1 MALPWTSN
9 GDDSVS
15 QAVVRLTRPVAAP
28 HGNGDILLAGDPT
41 WKRALDII
49 VSAALLTVSLPLC
62 TLIAALIKL
71 DSPGP
76 VLYVQKAVGRS
87 GREFRFYKFRTMRSS
102 ADGGLHRRY
111 LREFVRG
118 ARPADRAPETGGAVY
133 KMTDD
138 ARITRVGSFLRKT
151 SLDELPQL
159 INVLK
164 GDMSIVGPRPP
175 LPYEYELYDDWARQR
190 LAVRPGITGL
200 YQVTLRSRS
209 SFQDMVAIDLDYI
222 RRRSPRLDVTIMA
235 KTLPVMVLGRGA
247 Y

>member
-1 MALPWTSN
+1 VPHEH
-9 GDDSVS
+9 GDV
-15 QAVVRLTRPVAAP
+15 Q
-28 HGNGDILLAGDPT
+28 LAEEPA
-41 WKRALDII
+41 WKRGLDII
-49 VSAALLTVSLPLC
+49 VSAVLLVVSLPLWA
-62 TLIAALIKL
+62 LVAALIKL

-76 VLYVQKAVGRS
+76 VLYVQMAMGRG

-102 ADGGLHRRY
+102 SDDGPHRRY
-111 LREFVRG
+111 LRAFVRG
-118 ARPADRAPETGGAVY
+118 VGPADRAPETGGAVY

-138 ARITRVGSFLRKT
+138 ARVTRVGRFLRKT

-209 SFQDMVAIDLDYI
+209 SFQEMVAIDLDYI
-222 RRRSPRLDVTIMA
+222 RRRSPRLDLMIMA
-235 KTLPVMVLGRGA
+235 KTLPVMLLGRGA